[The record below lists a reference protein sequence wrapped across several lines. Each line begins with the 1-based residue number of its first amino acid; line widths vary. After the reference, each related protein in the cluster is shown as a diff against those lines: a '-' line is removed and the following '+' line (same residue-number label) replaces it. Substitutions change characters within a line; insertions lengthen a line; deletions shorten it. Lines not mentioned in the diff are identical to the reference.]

1 MAERKRMLKTSL
13 AALLSLALAA
23 PLALAQTPDKPPAD
37 RPIAD
42 KPIAIEPVARELSGA
57 VKAGLPALV
66 TVKSTVPREARSAR
80 NLGTEREG
88 HGVVIDDDGLVLTV
102 GYLVL
107 EANSVEI
114 VENGGRRASAMVVAY
129 DNDSGFALV
138 RTAIPLKVK
147 PVVFGDSD
155 VLKQRDSVVVAGAG
169 GEDKVLRGLVAD
181 RRQFAGYW
189 EYLLDNAIFTVPPYH
204 NWGGAALLDEQ
215 GALMGIGSL
224 QVPDAYRGGRSF
236 PGKIFIPIK
245 RLKPIF
251 GTMKAGRRPDG
262 KPWIGI
268 TTHEARG
275 RLIISNVQPG
285 SPAESAGLRRGDVVR
300 SVGGTDVDSLAE
312 LYSNLWKAG
321 PSGTTITLSIDR
333 GSERVDV
340 AVRSGDRYK
349 YLRLDSSL

>member
-1 MAERKRMLKTSL
+1 MSASRRF
-13 AALLSLALAA
+13 LSLAVILAVVGCLSPA
-23 PLALAQTPDKPPAD
+23 VAQTVDKPATGEPAP
-37 RPIAD
+37 RP
-42 KPIAIEPVARELSGA
+42 LSDA
-57 VKAGLPALV
+57 VKAALPAVV
-66 TVKSTVPREARSAR
+66 TLKSTVPREARSAR

-114 VENGGRRASAMVVAY
+114 VENSGKRASAMVVAF

-147 PVVFGDSD
+147 PVAFGDSD
-155 VLKQRDSVVVAGAG
+155 TLKQRDAIVIAGAG
-169 GEDKVLRGLVAD
+169 GEDKLLRGLVAD

-204 NWGGAALLDEQ
+204 HNWGGSALLDEQ

-224 QVPDAYRGGRSF
+224 QVPDAYRGARSF
-236 PGKIFIPIK
+236 PGNMFIPIN

-251 GTMKAGRRPDG
+251 ETMKTGRRPDG
-262 KPWIGI
+262 AKPWIGI
-268 TTHEARG
+268 TTHEAHG
-275 RLIISNVQPG
+275 RLIIASVQPG

-300 SVGGTDVDSLAE
+300 SVGGTEVDSLAE

-321 PSGTTITLSIDR
+321 PSGTTVTLGIDR
-333 GSERVDV
+333 GGERVDV

>member
-1 MAERKRMLKTSL
+1 MADRLHIPGL
-13 AALLSLALAA
+13 IPALLSAMLALSTPLAQAQTVDKPVAA
-23 PLALAQTPDKPPAD
+23 PVP
-37 RPIAD
+37 R
-42 KPIAIEPVARELSGA
+42 VLSDA
-57 VKAGLPALV
+57 VKAALPSVV
-66 TVKSTVPREARSAR
+66 TLKTTVPREARSAR

-114 VENGGRRASAMVVAY
+114 VENSGRRASAMVVAY

-147 PVVFGDSD
+147 PVSFGDSD
-155 VLKQRDSVVVAGAG
+155 ALKQRDSVVIAGAG
-169 GEDKVLRGLVAD
+169 GEEKALRGLVAD

-236 PGKIFIPIK
+236 PGNMFIPIN
-245 RLKPIF
+245 RLKPIYD
-251 GTMKAGRRPDG
+251 TLKAGRRPEG
-262 KPWIGI
+262 SKPWLGV

-275 RLIISNVQPG
+275 RLIIGNVQPG

-300 SVGGTDVDSLAE
+300 SVGGADVDSLAE
-312 LYSNLWKAG
+312 FYGRLWAAG
-321 PSGTTITLSIDR
+321 PSGTTITLGIDR
-333 GSERVDV
+333 GGERVDV

>member
-1 MAERKRMLKTSL
+1 MADRTKLLKPVL
-13 AALLSLALAA
+13 AALLALALTA
-23 PLALAQTPDKPPAD
+23 PLAVAQTSDKPT
-37 RPIAD
+37 IT
-42 KPIAIEPVARELSGA
+42 EPSARSLSEA
-57 VKAGLPALV
+57 VKAVLPAVV
-66 TVKSTVPREARSAR
+66 TLKTTVPREARSAR
-80 NLGTEREG
+80 TLGTEREG

-114 VENGGRRASAMVVAY
+114 IENNGRRASAMVVAY

-147 PVVFGDSD
+147 PVSFGDSD
-155 VLKQRDSVVVAGAG
+155 ALKQRDSIVIAGAG
-169 GEDKVLRGLVAD
+169 GEDKALLGLVAD

-204 NWGGAALLDEQ
+204 NNWGGSALLDEQ

-224 QVPDAYRGGRSF
+224 QVPDAYRGARTF
-236 PGKIFIPIK
+236 PGNMFIPIN

-251 GTMKAGRRPDG
+251 ETLKAGRRPDG
-262 KPWIGI
+262 SKPWIGI

-275 RLIISNVQPG
+275 RLIIANVQPG
-285 SPAESAGLRRGDVVR
+285 SPAENAGLQRGDVVR
-300 SVGGTDVDSLAE
+300 SVGGIEVDSLAE
-312 LYSNLWKAG
+312 LYGNLWKAG
-321 PSGTTITLSIDR
+321 PSGTTITLGIDR
-333 GSERVDV
+333 AGERVDV

>member
-1 MAERKRMLKTSL
+1 MSASRRV
-13 AALLSLALAA
+13 LALAA
-23 PLALAQTPDKPPAD
+23 VLAFFGCLSAAAAQTTDKPTAD
-37 RPIAD
+37 RPMTG
-42 KPIAIEPVARELSGA
+42 EPTPRPLSEA
-57 VKAGLPALV
+57 VKAVLPALV
-66 TVKSTVPREARSAR
+66 TLKSTVPREARSAR

-88 HGVVIDDDGLVLTV
+88 HGVVIDNDGLVLTV

-114 VENGGRRASAMVVAY
+114 VENSGKRASAMVVAY

-147 PVVFGDSD
+147 PVALGDSD
-155 VLKQRDSVVVAGAG
+155 MLKQRDSIVVAGAG
-169 GEDKVLRGLVAD
+169 GEARALRGLVAD

-189 EYLLDNAIFTVPPYH
+189 EYLLDNAIFTVPPYE
-204 NWGGAALLDEQ
+204 NWAGAALLDEQ
-215 GALMGIGSL
+215 GALLGIGSL

-236 PGKIFIPIK
+236 PGNMFIPIN

-251 GTMKAGRRPDG
+251 ETMKAGRRPDG
-262 KPWIGI
+262 SRPWIGI
-268 TTHEARG
+268 STQEARG
-275 RLIISNVQPG
+275 RLIIANVQPG
-285 SPAESAGLRRGDVVR
+285 SPAESAGLRRGDIVR
-300 SVGGTDVDSLAE
+300 SVGGNEVDSLAE

-321 PSGTTITLSIDR
+321 PSGTTITLGIDR
-333 GSERVDV
+333 GGERVDV

>member
-1 MAERKRMLKTSL
+1 MMADRTHTLMMSL
-13 AALLSLALAA
+13 AALLSLALTV
-23 PLALAQTPDKPPAD
+23 PLTLAQGTDKPTATEPAT
-37 RPIAD
+37 RA
-42 KPIAIEPVARELSGA
+42 LSDA
-57 VKAGLPALV
+57 VKAVLPAVV

-107 EANSVEI
+107 EANRVEI
-114 VENGGRRASAMVVAY
+114 VENSGRRASAMVVAY

-147 PVVFGDSD
+147 PVAFGDSD
-155 VLKQRDSVVVAGAG
+155 VLKQRDSIVIAGAG

-181 RRQFAGYW
+181 RRRFAGYW

-204 NWGGAALLDEQ
+204 NWGGAALLDDQ

-236 PGKIFIPIK
+236 PGNMFIPIN
-245 RLKPIF
+245 RLKPIYE
-251 GTMKAGRRPDG
+251 TMKAGRRPEG
-262 KPWIGI
+262 SKPWIGI

-275 RLIISNVQPG
+275 RLVIANVQPG
-285 SPAESAGLRRGDVVR
+285 SPAESAGLRRGDIVR
-300 SVGGTDVDSLAE
+300 SVGGTEVDSLAE
-312 LYSNLWKAG
+312 FYSNLWKAG
-321 PSGTTITLSIDR
+321 PSGTTITLGIDR
-333 GSERVDV
+333 GGERVDV

>member
-1 MAERKRMLKTSL
+1 MAGRSRILNASL
-13 AALLSLALAA
+13 AAALSLALSA
-23 PLALAQTPDKPPAD
+23 PLALAQTTDKPAATEPAA
-37 RPIAD
+37 RP
-42 KPIAIEPVARELSGA
+42 LSDA
-57 VKAGLPALV
+57 VKSVLPSLV

-107 EANSVEI
+107 EANGVEI
-114 VENGGRRASAMVVAY
+114 VENSGRRASAMIVAY

-147 PVVFGDSD
+147 PVGFGDSD
-155 VLKQRDSVVVAGAG
+155 ALKQRDSIVVAGAG

-204 NWGGAALLDEQ
+204 NWGGAALLDEE

-236 PGKIFIPIK
+236 PGNMFIPIN

-251 GTMKAGRRPDG
+251 ETMKAGRRPEG
-262 KPWIGI
+262 SRPWIGI

-275 RLIISNVQPG
+275 RLIIANVQPG

-300 SVGGTDVDSLAE
+300 SVGGAEVDSLADF
-312 LYSNLWKAG
+312 YSNLWKSG
-321 PSGTTITLSIDR
+321 PSGTTITLGIDR
-333 GSERVDV
+333 GGERVDV

>member
-1 MAERKRMLKTSL
+1 MADRAPLLKTSL
-13 AALLSLALAA
+13 AALLSLALSA
-23 PLALAQTPDKPPAD
+23 PLALAQGIDKGTDKPTTTTTTTTDLAP
-37 RPIAD
+37 RP
-42 KPIAIEPVARELSGA
+42 LSDA
-57 VKAGLPALV
+57 VKAVLPSIV
-66 TVKSTVPREARSAR
+66 TVKSTVPSEARSAR

-88 HGVVIDDDGLVLTV
+88 HGVVIDDEGLVLTV

-114 VENGGRRASAMVVAY
+114 VDNNGRHSSALVVAF

-138 RTAIPLKVK
+138 RTVIPLKVK
-147 PVVFGDSD
+147 PVAFGDSD
-155 VLKQRDSVVVAGAG
+155 VLKQRDSVVIAGAG
-169 GEDKVLRGLVAD
+169 GEDSVLRGLVAD

-236 PGKIFIPIK
+236 PGNMFIPIN

-251 GTMKAGRRPDG
+251 ETLKAGRRPEG
-262 KPWIGI
+262 SRPWIGVN
-268 TTHEARG
+268 TQEARG
-275 RLIISNVQPG
+275 RLIIANVQPG
-285 SPAESAGLRRGDVVR
+285 SPAERAGLRRGDVVR
-300 SVGGTDVDSLAE
+300 SVGGTKVDSLADF
-312 LYSNLWKAG
+312 YSNLWAAG
-321 PSGTTITLSIDR
+321 PSGTTITLGIDR
-333 GSERVDV
+333 GGERVDV
-340 AVRSGDRYK
+340 TVRSGDRYK

>member
-1 MAERKRMLKTSL
+1 MRASRRF
-13 AALLSLALAA
+13 LALSAI
-23 PLALAQTPDKPPAD
+23 LAVVVGLSPAVAQTAGKPTTSEPA
-37 RPIAD
+37 
-42 KPIAIEPVARELSGA
+42 ARALSDA
-57 VKAGLPALV
+57 VKAVLASLV

-88 HGVVIDDDGLVLTV
+88 HGVVIDDEGLVLTV

-114 VENGGRRASAMVVAY
+114 VQDSGRRASAMVVSY
-129 DNDSGFALV
+129 DYDSGFALV
-138 RTAIPLKVK
+138 RTAIPLKLK
-147 PVVFGDSD
+147 PVAFGDSE
-155 VLKQRDSVVVAGAG
+155 VLKQRDSIVVAGAG
-169 GEDKVLRGLVAD
+169 GEDKALRGLVAD

-204 NWGGAALLDEQ
+204 NWGGAALLNEQ

-236 PGKIFIPIK
+236 PGNMFIPIN

-251 GTMKAGRRPDG
+251 ETMKAGRRPEG
-262 KPWIGI
+262 SKPWIGI

-275 RLIISNVQPG
+275 CLIIASVQPG

-300 SVGGTDVDSLAE
+300 AVGGTEVDSLAE
-312 LYSNLWKAG
+312 FYSNLWKAG
-321 PSGTTITLSIDR
+321 PSGTTVTLGIDR
-333 GSERVDV
+333 GGERVDV

>member
-1 MAERKRMLKTSL
+1 MADHTRILRASF
-13 AALLSLALAA
+13 AALLSLALTA
-23 PLALAQTPDKPPAD
+23 PLALAQSTDKPT
-37 RPIAD
+37 AD
-42 KPIAIEPVARELSGA
+42 KSTTESAPRPLSDA
-57 VKAGLPALV
+57 VKAVLASVVMLK
-66 TVKSTVPREARSAR
+66 TTVPREARSAR
-80 NLGTEREG
+80 SLGTEREG

-114 VENGGRRASAMVVAY
+114 VDNNGRRASAMVVAY

-147 PVVFGDSD
+147 PVSFGDSD
-155 VLKQRDSVVVAGAG
+155 TLKQRDSVTIVGAG
-169 GEDKVLRGLVAD
+169 GEDKALRGLVAD

-236 PGKIFIPIK
+236 PGNMFIPIN

-251 GTMKAGRRPDG
+251 ETMKAGRRPEG
-262 KPWIGI
+262 SKPWIGV
-268 TTHEARG
+268 TTQEARG
-275 RLIISNVQPG
+275 RLIIASVQPG

-312 LYSNLWKAG
+312 FYSNLWKAG
-321 PSGTTITLSIDR
+321 PSGTTITLGIDR
-333 GSERVDV
+333 GGERVDV